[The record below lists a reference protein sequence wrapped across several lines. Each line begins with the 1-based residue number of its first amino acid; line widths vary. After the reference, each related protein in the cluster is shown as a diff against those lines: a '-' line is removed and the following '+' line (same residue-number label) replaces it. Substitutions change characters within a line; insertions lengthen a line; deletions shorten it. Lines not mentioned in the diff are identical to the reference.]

1 MTIICKNTGST
12 KLLTISNAYNVIE
25 ETETRYIIL
34 NDRGIQKNYS
44 KDLFSIEI
52 PPRPIAVVAAPIAVI
67 PPPPVVISEITVNT
81 SFIGT
86 KDSDNDND
94 DDDNNEDYDDGDFDG
109 RLTSLVT
116 IGIGDRIIE
125 LESLVTLDVYD
136 SSISCGIRD
145 VQGLDSFMSFAKRA
159 TAEIETFISGLS
171 PRIELDSQIS
181 ISQLSN
187 DIAET
192 LLQDF
197 VAKFQNDTYN
207 VGLVTVSTNINNRSS
222 VNDEFIEVL
231 DNISSTKVEFQNPNS
246 SNRCAHWTIAVN
258 E

>member
-1 MTIICKNTGST
+1 MTIICENTGST
-12 KLLTISNAYNVIE
+12 KLLTVSNSYNVIE

-52 PPRPIAVVAAPIAVI
+52 PPRFIAVVVAPIAVI

-86 KDSDNDND
+86 KDSDANYND
-94 DDDNNEDYDDGDFDG
+94 DDDETYDGNFDG
-109 RLTSLVT
+109 RLQSLVM

-159 TAEIETFISGLS
+159 TIEIEKVIARLS
-171 PRIELDSQIS
+171 PIIELDSQIS
-181 ISQLSN
+181 ISQLAI

-197 VAKFQNDTYN
+197 VAKFQDDTYN
-207 VGLVTVSTNINNRSS
+207 IGLITVSTNITNNSQF
-222 VNDEFIEVL
+222 NEEFIGLL
-231 DNISSTKVEFQNPNS
+231 DGIALSKIEFENPNS
-246 SNRCAHWTIAVN
+246 ANRCAHWTIAVN

>member
-1 MTIICKNTGST
+1 MTIICENTGST
-12 KLLTISNAYNVIE
+12 KLLTVSNSYNVIE

-52 PPRPIAVVAAPIAVI
+52 PPTFIAVVAAPIAVI

-86 KDSDNDND
+86 KDSDANYND
-94 DDDNNEDYDDGDFDG
+94 DDNETYDGNFDG
-109 RLTSLVT
+109 RLQSLVM
-116 IGIGDRIIE
+116 IGIGDRMIE

-159 TAEIETFISGLS
+159 TIEIERIIEGLS
-171 PRIELDSQIS
+171 PVIELDSQIS
-181 ISQLSN
+181 ISQLAI

-197 VAKFQNDTYN
+197 VAKFQDDTYN
-207 VGLVTVSTNINNRSS
+207 IGLITVSTNITNNSQF
-222 VNDEFIEVL
+222 NEEFIGLL
-231 DNISSTKVEFQNPNS
+231 DGIASSKIEFENPNS
-246 SNRCAHWTIAVN
+246 ANRCAHWTIAVN